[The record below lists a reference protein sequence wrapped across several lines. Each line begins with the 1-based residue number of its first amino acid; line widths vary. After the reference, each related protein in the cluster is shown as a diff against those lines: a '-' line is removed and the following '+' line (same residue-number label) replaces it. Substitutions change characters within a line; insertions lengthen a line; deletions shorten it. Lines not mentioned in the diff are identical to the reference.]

1 MMSSFPLTH
10 DCSVRTNMGKQITA
24 NVLNHER
31 KRKGDGNENV
41 DQVTGSPQDNSK
53 GLRSR
58 G

>member
-1 MMSSFPLTH
+1 
-10 DCSVRTNMGKQITA
+10 MGKQITA
-24 NVLNHER
+24 NVLKRER